1 MPRYAIYYCP
11 AQTSSLW
18 QFGSAV
24 LGYDSSRAVTVP
36 YPETELV
43 TAEQFASWAERP
55 GRYGFHATLKAP
67 FHLRPGIS
75 EAELKEHVRE
85 LSTTLSRVA
94 LGHLDVTSI
103 GAFVALTAASP
114 NPELSRLASKCVD
127 HLEPIR
133 TPLSQADLERRMA
146 TQLSTRQI
154 ELLEFYGY
162 PFVHDEFRF
171 HMTLTGPLK
180 STERC
185 MALEVLKTLY
195 TPVDQPT
202 TIDAITL
209 ARQDH
214 PTAKFVVSGRYPF
227 AAR

>member
-127 HLEPIR
+127 HLEPI
-133 TPLSQADLERRMA
+133 ADVGLVASLFLHGFAIGNPGEHVSR
-146 TQLSTRQI
+146 QLLVGQ
-154 ELLEFYGY
+154 
-162 PFVHDEFRF
+162 
-171 HMTLTGPLK
+171 LT
-180 STERC
+180 
-185 MALEVLKTLY
+185 
-195 TPVDQPT
+195 
-202 TIDAITL
+202 
-209 ARQDH
+209 
-214 PTAKFVVSGRYPF
+214 
-227 AAR
+227 